1 MTHDELTLA
10 IEQFSPQLR
19 APEANLAHIVRAAE
33 GVDLLLTP
41 ELSLTGY
48 DVGDAAHHL
57 ALPLEPGAP
66 FPLDNART
74 DAAFVIGMIERGRDG
89 TPYNACT
96 LVRDGRVLHRHRKIY
111 LPTYGMFD
119 EARFFGSS
127 DVLEPYDLDG
137 WRIGMLVCED
147 FWHPGLVY
155 VLATAG
161 IDVLLVQ
168 AAGPGRGVWEAD
180 DDRVPFASMESWTR
194 IARTTAL
201 LYGIYV
207 ALANRTGVEGAV
219 TFGGR
224 SIIVAPD
231 GSVLAEAD
239 SRDARIEAVLRRADL
254 LAARR
259 PGSHIRDEDP
269 HIVRRALDRLA
280 RG

>member
-1 MTHDELTLA
+1 VRVLYVVLCFVFFFFFQAEDGIRDFHVTGVQTCALPISRVWGPDRRIDRARRLHERSRHRRRAERGDRTVPDTPSAEQRGRAAAPGGDHANGTGNGAMTHDELTLA

-137 WRIGMLVCED
+137 WR
-147 FWHPGLVY
+147 
-155 VLATAG
+155 
-161 IDVLLVQ
+161 
-168 AAGPGRGVWEAD
+168 
-180 DDRVPFASMESWTR
+180 
-194 IARTTAL
+194 
-201 LYGIYV
+201 
-207 ALANRTGVEGAV
+207 
-219 TFGGR
+219 
-224 SIIVAPD
+224 
-231 GSVLAEAD
+231 
-239 SRDARIEAVLRRADL
+239 
-254 LAARR
+254 
-259 PGSHIRDEDP
+259 
-269 HIVRRALDRLA
+269 
-280 RG
+280 